1 PCVRHNWTLTP
12 KSTQVAVCC
21 AIAHQSFATV
31 QLSNVRDIGSRP
43 GASDQIALAQEQVIG
58 RHYGIAR
65 HTVGGRAARAGTPR
79 RVGARRRSRLS
90 AACEERKAD
99 RASLSAGG

>member
-65 HTVGGRAARAGTPR
+65 HTVGGRE
-79 RVGARRRSRLS
+79 GARRRQAQPRLYS
-90 AACEERKAD
+90 AVDD
-99 RASLSAGG
+99 RGSQLPVQSAKQI